1 MAKILQHWCPFET
14 QFRTL
19 TYLLL
24 STITFVTI
32 LFSFQFLDILQ
43 HPSENVFALEVIPK
57 YKPLFGKGLCI
68 LMKVLCNCLYKCKVK
83 IFSDVLPMTSQ
94 SLNPT
99 TGS

>member
-19 TYLLL
+19 TYLHL

-32 LFSFQFLDILQ
+32 LFCFQFLDVLQ
-43 HPSENVFALEVIPK
+43 HLSENVFVLEVIPK

-68 LMKVLCNCLYKCKVK
+68 LHDGRFYVTACTNARLR
-83 IFSDVLPMTSQ
+83 FSVMCCQ
-94 SLNPT
+94 
-99 TGS
+99 